1 MAQLATS
8 ILIKMGWGWSHSCS
22 FDHPLRPRDASDGD
36 SHSLSMGRGH
46 GDLSFLL
53 LLGVMPRCPTSAKL
67 FSAVD
72 RSQGLGR
79 SRFVLES
86 RITFQVTA

>member
-1 MAQLATS
+1 
-8 ILIKMGWGWSHSCS
+8 MGQ
-22 FDHPLRPRDASDGD
+22 
-36 SHSLSMGRGH
+36 GH

-53 LLGVMPRCPTSAKL
+53 FPGVMPRCPTSVKL

-86 RITFQVTA
+86 RITFQVIA

>member
-1 MAQLATS
+1 MKLQEREQAHFDATPAPLLRNSYHAAQLVLGIPAAYPVIS
-8 ILIKMGWGWSHSCS
+8 G
-22 FDHPLRPRDASDGD
+22 PR
-36 SHSLSMGRGH
+36 RG
-46 GDLSFLL
+46 GAPP
-53 LLGVMPRCPTSAKL
+53 VAKL

-86 RITFQVTA
+86 RITFQVIA

>member
-1 MAQLATS
+1 MSPGVNSGCRLTWHEKRLRRVA
-8 ILIKMGWGWSHSCS
+8 GNRRCGGSH
-22 FDHPLRPRDASDGD
+22 AGDG
-36 SHSLSMGRGH
+36 HSLSMGRGH

-53 LLGVMPRCPTSAKL
+53 FPGVMPRCPTSVKL

-86 RITFQVTA
+86 RITFQVIA

>member
-1 MAQLATS
+1 MAVSLDHGDIAPDG
-8 ILIKMGWGWSHSCS
+8 ILPSALDISVG
-22 FDHPLRPRDASDGD
+22 DGD
-36 SHSLSMGRGH
+36 SLSMGRGH

-53 LLGVMPRCPTSAKL
+53 LRGVMPRCPTSVKL
-67 FSAVD
+67 FSAAD

-86 RITFQVTA
+86 RITFQVIA